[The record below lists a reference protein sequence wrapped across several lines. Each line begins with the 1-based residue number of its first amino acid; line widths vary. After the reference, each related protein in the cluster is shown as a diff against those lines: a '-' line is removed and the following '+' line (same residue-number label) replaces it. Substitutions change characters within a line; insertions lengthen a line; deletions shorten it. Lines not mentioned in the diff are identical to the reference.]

1 MPSTND
7 VDLDANDFTIVHD
20 DVVAVDIIGDDT
32 IANKIMQL
40 RVSAAMY
47 NLKQGSPASGY
58 NLTKVYP
65 IGYEQVMP

>member
-20 DVVAVDIIGDDT
+20 DVVAVDIIGDDA

-40 RVSAAMY
+40 RASAAIVDDVVDSNNDNALWPNHY
-47 NLKQGSPASGY
+47 N
-58 NLTKVYP
+58 
-65 IGYEQVMP
+65 